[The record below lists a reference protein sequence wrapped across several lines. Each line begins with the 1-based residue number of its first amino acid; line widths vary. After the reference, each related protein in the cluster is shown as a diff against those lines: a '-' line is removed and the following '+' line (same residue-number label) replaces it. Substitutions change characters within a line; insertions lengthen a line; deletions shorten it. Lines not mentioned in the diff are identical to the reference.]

1 MLAVEDHHLLQLV
14 IIGRDVPKSLLTR
27 HNVDRSMRK
36 RVKTIIVLAILFLIA
51 LGLWILNSIIRPEI
65 KDEVDETLRLPVNV
79 QLEVKPI
86 NLKTNNYPVWIN
98 DNVFVF
104 LGTREIIS
112 YEVSTQKQTTLVKL
126 DSDAKSLI
134 ARNNVIFVELG
145 LPFTN
150 IKGYKVYKIDNATNE
165 GIEINDI
172 DLKDYEPAFAFSL
185 TPDSKK
191 IRFIGKY
198 DVRKNM
204 GDLYSYDVDTK
215 KVEGVIYKN
224 IYYSTFRWIT
234 NNRAFVYKFVEDKEG
249 ETLYFLDIE
258 SKRLTQIKPTLSE
271 LSLTIPSPDNKQLLI
286 SGEGILTVRKFD
298 NLNQDEKLK
307 DQSYIGTWIDNENVL
322 VTPKNSVSFSVINIK
337 DKGEREIVTPPQLQ
351 TKTLRTLIPSPDY
364 KHFIL
369 RTYDDLWALIKI
381 DKLE

>member
-1 MLAVEDHHLLQLV
+1 
-14 IIGRDVPKSLLTR
+14 
-27 HNVDRSMRK
+27 MRK